1 MINIDSVSFIFF
13 QNHSLETLLVF
24 ISCFRFPPQRGS
36 WFELKP
42 FKLTDGARKNARM
55 LECSRLTTINVVVSI
70 QPEKRIPA
78 KIFLAVKENSLVVL
92 FADKQK
98 LKADNC

>member
-1 MINIDSVSFIFF
+1 MINIDSVSKICVHISLFI
-13 QNHSLETLLVF
+13 LY
-24 ISCFRFPPQRGS
+24 FRFSPQR
-36 WFELKP
+36 WRLELKP

-55 LECSRLTTINVVVSI
+55 SECSRLTTINAVVSI

-92 FADKQK
+92 FAD
-98 LKADNC
+98 